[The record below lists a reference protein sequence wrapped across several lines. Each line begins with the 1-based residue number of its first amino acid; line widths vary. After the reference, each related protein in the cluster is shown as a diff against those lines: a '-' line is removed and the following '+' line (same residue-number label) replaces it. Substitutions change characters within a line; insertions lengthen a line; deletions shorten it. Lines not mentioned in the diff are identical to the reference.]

1 MTITRI
7 KELTKSRYLITVDD
21 EFTFVLYKGELRIYK
36 VKLLSEM
43 TEDTFREIMTV
54 VLPKRAKL
62 RLLNLLQKKS
72 YTEKQLKEKLEE
84 GYYPVDIIKI
94 AIDYVKSYGYI
105 NDQQFASDY
114 YEYYKSSK
122 SKNAMKRELM
132 KRGIPN
138 EYMEHLFELT
148 EGSIDEEE
156 IQIKRWLEKKHYSL
170 EISMKDKK
178 KLYDFLMRK
187 GYSFDKIKQV
197 MKLSDAE

>member
-148 EGSIDEEE
+148 EGSTDEEE

>member
-36 VKLLSEM
+36 VNMLSEM
-43 TEDTFREIMTV
+43 TDDIFHEIMTV

-148 EGSIDEEE
+148 EGSTDEEE

>member
-36 VKLLSEM
+36 VNMLSEM
-43 TEDTFREIMTV
+43 TDDIFHEIMAV

-105 NDQQFASDY
+105 NDQQFATDY

-122 SKNAMKRELM
+122 SKSAMRRELI

-138 EYMEHLFELT
+138 EYLEHLFELT
-148 EGSIDEEE
+148 EETADEEE

>member
-21 EFTFVLYKGELRIYK
+21 EFTFVLYIGELRIYK

-148 EGSIDEEE
+148 EGSTDEEE

>member
-1 MTITRI
+1 MTITQI

-36 VKLLSEM
+36 VNLMTEM
-43 TEDTFREIMTV
+43 PEDTFCEIMTV

-72 YTEKQLKEKLEE
+72 YTEKQLKEKLQE

-94 AIDYVKSYGYI
+94 AIDYVKSFGYI

-114 YEYYKSSK
+114 VEYYKTSK
-122 SKNAMKRELM
+122 SKNTMKRELS

-138 EYMEHLFELT
+138 EYMEHLFELANET
-148 EGSIDEEE
+148 IDEEE
-156 IQIKRWLEKKHYSL
+156 IQIRRWLEKKHYSL
-170 EISMKDKK
+170 ENSMKDKK

-197 MKLSDAE
+197 IKLSDAE

>member
-36 VKLLSEM
+36 VNMLSEM
-43 TEDTFREIMTV
+43 TDDIFHEIMTV

-105 NDQQFASDY
+105 NDQQFATDY

-122 SKNAMKRELM
+122 SKSAMRRELI

-148 EGSIDEEE
+148 EETADEEE

>member
-36 VKLLSEM
+36 VNMLSDM
-43 TEDTFREIMTV
+43 TDDIFHEIMTV

-105 NDQQFASDY
+105 NDQQFATDY

-122 SKNAMKRELM
+122 SKSAMRRELI

-148 EGSIDEEE
+148 EETADEEE

>member
-43 TEDTFREIMTV
+43 TEDNFREIMTV

-148 EGSIDEEE
+148 EGSTDEEE

>member
-36 VKLLSEM
+36 VNMLSEM
-43 TEDTFREIMTV
+43 TDDIFHEIMTV

-105 NDQQFASDY
+105 NDQQFATDY

-122 SKNAMKRELM
+122 SKSAMRRELI

-138 EYMEHLFELT
+138 EYLEHLFELT
-148 EGSIDEEE
+148 EETADEEE

>member
-7 KELTKSRYLITVDD
+7 KELTKSRYLITVND

-148 EGSIDEEE
+148 EGSTDEEE

>member
-36 VKLLSEM
+36 VNMLSEM
-43 TEDTFREIMTV
+43 TDDTFHEIMTV

-105 NDQQFASDY
+105 NDQQFATDY

-122 SKNAMKRELM
+122 SKSAMKRELI

-138 EYMEHLFELT
+138 EYMEHLFDLT
-148 EGSIDEEE
+148 EETADEEE

>member
-36 VKLLSEM
+36 VNMLSEM
-43 TEDTFREIMTV
+43 TDDTFHEIMTV

-105 NDQQFASDY
+105 NDQQFATDY

-122 SKNAMKRELM
+122 SKSAMKRELI

-148 EGSIDEEE
+148 EETADEEE